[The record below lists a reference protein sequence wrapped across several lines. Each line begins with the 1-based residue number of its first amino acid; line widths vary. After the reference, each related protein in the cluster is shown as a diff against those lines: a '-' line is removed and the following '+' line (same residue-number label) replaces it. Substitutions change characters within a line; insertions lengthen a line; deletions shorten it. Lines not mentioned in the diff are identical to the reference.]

1 MTFELHHS
9 TRHRLWCAL
18 ALCLLNLPVWGQT
31 GKQAELEAERKAIS
45 DRIARTQSLLEDAR
59 KGQQRSTQE
68 LALQREELALRQQLL
83 ANLTE
88 ERRASERRLDTRK
101 ANVADADA
109 QLEALKEEY
118 AAMIRVAAR
127 LNGEDTFWNVI
138 FDADGM
144 TQVFRRLMMIE
155 EYGRTR
161 REQAERIVESTDAL
175 RQELDGLRQERAS
188 LLEVEGDLRSARD
201 AAKQGARRQEML
213 LAQLRSEEKSLK
225 DQLAKEEA
233 RMGELGRAI
242 DRLIAAANRSSD
254 PSAGFAATPEG
265 KIIGAEF
272 QANKG
277 KLPWPV
283 AEGVIIGRFGT
294 HPHPTL
300 PGIKIE
306 RRGVDIATPAGSS
319 VAAVFSGRVSNVITI
334 AGGGIAVMVDHG
346 SHRTV
351 YANLSKVLVK
361 DGEDIRTGQAIGT
374 VMDMGNGHRAHFEI
388 WDSGG
393 SKPLDPETWI
403 AR

>member
-1 MTFELHHS
+1 MRPLS
-9 TRHRLWCAL
+9 
-18 ALCLLNLPVWGQT
+18 
-31 GKQAELEAERKAIS
+31 KA
-45 DRIARTQSLLEDAR
+45 
-59 KGQQRSTQE
+59 
-68 LALQREELALRQQLL
+68 
-83 ANLTE
+83 
-88 ERRASERRLDTRK
+88 
-101 ANVADADA
+101 
-109 QLEALKEEY
+109 
-118 AAMIRVAAR
+118 
-127 LNGEDTFWNVI
+127 
-138 FDADGM
+138 
-144 TQVFRRLMMIE
+144 
-155 EYGRTR
+155 
-161 REQAERIVESTDAL
+161 
-175 RQELDGLRQERAS
+175 
-188 LLEVEGDLRSARD
+188 
-201 AAKQGARRQEML
+201 
-213 LAQLRSEEKSLK
+213 LRSEEKSLK

-242 DRLIAAANRSSD
+242 DRLIAAASRTSD
-254 PSAGFAATPEG
+254 ANAGFAATPEG

-272 QANKG
+272 KANKG

-283 AEGVIIGRFGT
+283 SEGVIIGRFGT

-319 VAAVFSGRVSNVITI
+319 VAAVFSGRVSNVISI

-374 VMDMGNGHRAHFEI
+374 VMDLGNGHRAHFEI